1 MIAIIDYG
9 MGNLRSVSKAFE
21 AVGHEAVV
29 TRDPHV
35 IGNASHVVLPG
46 VGAFGDCMA
55 NVERYGL
62 AEPIRT
68 AIQSGKPFLGIC
80 LGLQLLFEE
89 SEEFGTHK
97 GLGIIPGTVRRFA
110 ADLELKVPHMGWNNV
125 THRVTIDQK
134 LWIVD
139 MNIMMGNKG
148 WSMAIVGLAV
158 LAVGG
163 CSGLK
168 VTTKASSDLARYQI
182 RTIALVPFTI
192 LATPQVRDVVDQAF
206 SMPSGARRSDMAI
219 AVPPNTD
226 QLVRETVTV
235 PMSAGDTITQLLWS
249 RLKTRQG
256 VTVLAPSEAAK
267 VLASQSTTQSPAGQ
281 LPAVVVAK
289 QLKVDAS
296 LIGQVLMY
304 QERVGGRFGASPP
317 ATVGFEAKVIAAD
330 GQVLWVGNYYER
342 QRPMIEDVMGFIQRH
357 GMFVTAEELATYGVE
372 HLLLEFPFGTG
383 EER

>member
-1 MIAIIDYG
+1 
-9 MGNLRSVSKAFE
+9 
-21 AVGHEAVV
+21 
-29 TRDPHV
+29 
-35 IGNASHVVLPG
+35 
-46 VGAFGDCMA
+46 
-55 NVERYGL
+55 
-62 AEPIRT
+62 
-68 AIQSGKPFLGIC
+68 
-80 LGLQLLFEE
+80 
-89 SEEFGTHK
+89 
-97 GLGIIPGTVRRFA
+97 
-110 ADLELKVPHMGWNNV
+110 
-125 THRVTIDQK
+125 
-134 LWIVD
+134 
-139 MNIMMGNKG
+139 MNMMGNKG
-148 WSMAIVGLAV
+148 WSMAIIGLAV

-163 CSGLK
+163 CSGSK

-235 PMSAGDTITQLLWS
+235 PMSAGDTVTQLLWS
-249 RLKTRQG
+249 RLRTRQG

-281 LPAVVVAK
+281 LPAVAVAK

-342 QRPMIEDVMGFIQRH
+342 QRPMIEDVMGFIQRR

>member
-1 MIAIIDYG
+1 
-9 MGNLRSVSKAFE
+9 
-21 AVGHEAVV
+21 
-29 TRDPHV
+29 
-35 IGNASHVVLPG
+35 
-46 VGAFGDCMA
+46 
-55 NVERYGL
+55 
-62 AEPIRT
+62 
-68 AIQSGKPFLGIC
+68 
-80 LGLQLLFEE
+80 
-89 SEEFGTHK
+89 
-97 GLGIIPGTVRRFA
+97 
-110 ADLELKVPHMGWNNV
+110 
-125 THRVTIDQK
+125 
-134 LWIVD
+134 
-139 MNIMMGNKG
+139 MNMMGNKG
-148 WSMAIVGLAV
+148 WSMAIIGLAV

-163 CSGLK
+163 CSGSK

-235 PMSAGDTITQLLWS
+235 PMSAGDTVTQLLWS
-249 RLKTRQG
+249 RLSTRQG

-267 VLASQSTTQSPAGQ
+267 VLASQATTQSPAGQ
-281 LPAVVVAK
+281 LPAVAVAK

>member
-1 MIAIIDYG
+1 
-9 MGNLRSVSKAFE
+9 
-21 AVGHEAVV
+21 
-29 TRDPHV
+29 
-35 IGNASHVVLPG
+35 
-46 VGAFGDCMA
+46 
-55 NVERYGL
+55 
-62 AEPIRT
+62 
-68 AIQSGKPFLGIC
+68 
-80 LGLQLLFEE
+80 
-89 SEEFGTHK
+89 
-97 GLGIIPGTVRRFA
+97 
-110 ADLELKVPHMGWNNV
+110 
-125 THRVTIDQK
+125 
-134 LWIVD
+134 
-139 MNIMMGNKG
+139 MNMMGNKG
-148 WSMAIVGLAV
+148 WSMAIIGLAV

-163 CSGLK
+163 CSGSK

-235 PMSAGDTITQLLWS
+235 PMSAGDTVTQLLWS
-249 RLKTRQG
+249 RLKARQG

-281 LPAVVVAK
+281 LPAVAVAK

-342 QRPMIEDVMGFIQRH
+342 QRPMIEDVMGFIQRR

>member
-1 MIAIIDYG
+1 
-9 MGNLRSVSKAFE
+9 
-21 AVGHEAVV
+21 
-29 TRDPHV
+29 
-35 IGNASHVVLPG
+35 
-46 VGAFGDCMA
+46 
-55 NVERYGL
+55 
-62 AEPIRT
+62 
-68 AIQSGKPFLGIC
+68 
-80 LGLQLLFEE
+80 
-89 SEEFGTHK
+89 
-97 GLGIIPGTVRRFA
+97 
-110 ADLELKVPHMGWNNV
+110 
-125 THRVTIDQK
+125 
-134 LWIVD
+134 
-139 MNIMMGNKG
+139 
-148 WSMAIVGLAV
+148 MAIVGLVV

-163 CSGLK
+163 CSGSK

-235 PMSAGDTITQLLWS
+235 PMTAGDTVTQLLWS
-249 RLKTRQG
+249 RLRTRQG

-281 LPAVVVAK
+281 LPAVEVAK